1 MWPNPTN
8 GKLNLDLGVMAS
20 KLSLKI
26 VDLSGVEV
34 MNRTIS
40 NLNDSYV
47 ALDVQQLNVG
57 YYFVQLNI
65 DGQSSIQKL
74 IISK

>member
-1 MWPNPTN
+1 
-8 GKLNLDLGVMAS
+8 MAS